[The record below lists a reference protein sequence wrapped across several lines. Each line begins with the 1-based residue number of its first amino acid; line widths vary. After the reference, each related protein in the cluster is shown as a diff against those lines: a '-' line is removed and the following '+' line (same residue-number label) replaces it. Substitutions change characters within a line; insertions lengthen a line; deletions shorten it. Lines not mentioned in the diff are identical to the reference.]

1 MKNVCYYHGDA
12 DGVMSGAIVKCYLDE
27 FSHLDEYFGEE
38 CEFIKINYGEMPKYD
53 ENLNY
58 CVIVDFSFDEETMKK
73 LIGNSQHFIW
83 IDHHKTAKEKLE
95 SIWNDRN
102 IKGNR
107 DLSKAG
113 CILTW
118 EYFFSKNIIP
128 FSVKY
133 IGDRDIWK
141 FEYGEDTKAFYEIFN
156 LKHKEIDDELVYK
169 LSLIAKWEEDYI
181 EKGKILIEKRKEQV
195 ELAYST
201 RKESV
206 FVFEGYKTC
215 IINSQENISEIGE
228 YGYNKG
234 YDIVLI
240 WNIKGNKMYCSL
252 RSKDVDVSKIAE
264 KYGGGGHPNASGFTA
279 DFSFLEKI
287 YG

>member
-12 DGVMSGAIVKCYLDE
+12 DGIVSGAIVKKFFKNHTIDV
-27 FSHLDEYFGEE
+27 E
-38 CEFIKINYGEMPKYD
+38 CIKVNYGEVPKYED
-53 ENLNY
+53 NLEN
-58 CVIVDFSFDEETMKK
+58 CIVVDFSFDEKTMKK
-73 LIGNSQHFIW
+73 LIENSKNFIW

-95 SIWNDRN
+95 NIWEDKNICGIRN
-102 IKGNR
+102 LNY
-107 DLSKAG
+107 AG
-113 CILTW
+113 CYLTW
-118 EYFFSKNIIP
+118 EYFFPKCSIP
-128 FSVKY
+128 PSVKY

-141 FEYGEDTKAFYEIFN
+141 FEFGKNTKAFYEMFN
-156 LKHKEIDDELVYK
+156 LKYKEVNDNVILDIFVKEC
-169 LSLIAKWEEDYI
+169 EEDYI

-206 FVFEGYKTC
+206 FVFKGYKTC

-228 YGYNKG
+228 YCYNKG

-252 RSKDVDVSKIAE
+252 RSKDIDVSKIAE
-264 KYGGGGHPNASGFTA
+264 KYGGGGHKNASGFVG
-279 DFSFLEKI
+279 DYSFLEKI